1 MLMRNLLG
9 VVGAVLLF
17 ANCTSQQKENV
28 LPTLNFMKV
37 RTLHPVERNSILRN
51 GFAIRQKICRH
62 GQTMVRY

>member
-28 LPTLNFMKV
+28 LPTLPG
-37 RTLHPVERNSILRN
+37 TDGS
-51 GFAIRQKICRH
+51 
-62 GQTMVRY
+62 